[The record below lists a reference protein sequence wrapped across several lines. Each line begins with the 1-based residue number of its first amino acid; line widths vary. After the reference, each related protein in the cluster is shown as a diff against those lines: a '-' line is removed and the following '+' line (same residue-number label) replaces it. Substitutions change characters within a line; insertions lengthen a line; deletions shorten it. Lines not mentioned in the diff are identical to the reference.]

1 MKKLAV
7 DVEASLRYKA
17 NGRVKATSKKKLAHL
32 FKKKFEC
39 PKCFEITETEPI
51 SFGEMMMCEKCG
63 ITMVE
68 VMNG

>member
-17 NGRVKATSKKKLAHL
+17 NGRVKAASKKELAHL

-39 PKCFEITETEPI
+39 PKCLEISETDPI
-51 SFGEMMMCEKCG
+51 SFGEMITCKKCG
-63 ITMVE
+63 TIMVE